1 MTRIMDLS
9 ETAKLY
15 DENYYAS
22 GCGPVYRRDDHWMN
36 FFGEIAEKIAE
47 GIQPGTVLDAG
58 CAMGFLVEQL
68 RAHGIEAW
76 GVDISEYAIGKAHES
91 IREFVWVGSV
101 TEPFPSRYDL
111 IVSIEVLEHLPK
123 EASEQAVAIIC
134 QHTDDVLFSSTP
146 LDYNEAT
153 HFNVQPVAYWAE
165 LFAQHGFFRDVDF
178 DASFITPWAVRFRRR
193 RETLPHLAGDYER
206 WAWLV
211 RKENAD
217 LREQVAANETAV
229 KEMSAE
235 MENLREVQRDLT
247 AAASQVAIW
256 EEQQRTFGW
265 KALQTLR
272 EVTHPVRLLY
282 NKFTGPKKG

>member
-76 GVDISEYAIGKAHES
+76 GVDISQYAIGKAHES
-91 IREFVWVGSV
+91 LRDFVWVGSV

-123 EASEQAVAIIC
+123 EASELAVVNIC

-146 LDYNEAT
+146 LDYKETT
-153 HFNVQPVAYWAE
+153 HFNVQPVEYWAE
-165 LFAQHGFFRDVDF
+165 LFARQGFFRDVDF
-178 DASFITPWAVRFRRR
+178 DATFITPWATRYRRKQ
-193 RETLPHLAGDYER
+193 ETLTRMVRDYER
-206 WAWLV
+206 WGWAM

-217 LREQVAANETAV
+217 LREQVVAYESSLKDMAG
-229 KEMSAE
+229 E
-235 MENLREVQRDLT
+235 MEKLRAKSPDL
-247 AAASQVAIW
+247 AVWEAQVAIW
-256 EEQQRTFGW
+256 QEQQNTAGW
-265 KALQTLR
+265 KMLQKIR
-272 EVTHPVRLLY
+272 QVANPVRRWL
-282 NKFTGPKKG
+282 NK